1 MNRGN
6 MRLEGLR
13 EIAMLFVVSYHYFFV
28 FPVDSI
34 KF

>member
-1 MNRGN
+1 